1 MQERACKG
9 EHGAMQAET
18 ATACAGP
25 PGKLMALMPAH
36 AQLQQIGQHT
46 LLQCTTAPRPCH
58 GCCIMWNGVVPP
70 VILHLQLLSPSAEP
84 YLSLTD
90 CHSSLA

>member
-1 MQERACKG
+1 MEQSK
-9 EHGAMQAET
+9 Q
-18 ATACAGP
+18 
-25 PGKLMALMPAH
+25 KL
-36 AQLQQIGQHT
+36 
-46 LLQCTTAPRPCH
+46 LLLVLGLH
-58 GCCIMWNGVVPP
+58 GVVPP